1 VKDNRGV
8 ALVELL
14 VVLGLIGIVLSLI
27 LLPIIFSYNS
37 FEIQDERANIVSDAR
52 ETMDYL
58 TRQIRK
64 TNHVEVVD
72 DNTIIMDSIV
82 YKLDNGIIYKGDTEV
97 IKGIDELLIKTD
109 ENGRTISIEIAI
121 KDSKGQYYRLSS
133 NTNIRKEG

>member
-1 VKDNRGV
+1 M
-8 ALVELL
+8 VELL

>member
-1 VKDNRGV
+1 MKDNRGV